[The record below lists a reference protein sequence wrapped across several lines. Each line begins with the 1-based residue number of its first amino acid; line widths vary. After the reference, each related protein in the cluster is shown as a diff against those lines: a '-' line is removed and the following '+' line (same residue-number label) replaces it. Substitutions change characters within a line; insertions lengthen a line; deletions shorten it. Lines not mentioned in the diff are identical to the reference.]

1 MPLTVEELKQCHWGH
16 ALCLDGAK
24 GMFAQTRTCKEHPRL
39 AKYVG
44 RESSKHPVVLRLTVD
59 GLRVANLA
67 EAAAA
72 LNRTEE
78 ENATMAE
85 QQASMPLAGG
95 AGEKKWT
102 LKEGIAEIK
111 REQFHRGRVYP
122 RLVASGQ
129 LDQADA
135 NKQDWALQGTL
146 TFLEFCLKNEA
157 KLRQVMTEG

>member
-1 MPLTVEELKQCHWGH
+1 MPLTVEDLKQCHWRFLVH
-16 ALCLDGAK
+16 MRLAK
-24 GMFAQTRTCKEHPRL
+24 GGSHMAWRCQEHPRL
-39 AKYVG
+39 ERSRG
-44 RESSKHPVVLRLTVD
+44 RETSRNAIVTQLWVDRHPVRD
-59 GLRVANLA
+59 LA
-67 EAAAA
+67 EAVEF

-78 ENATMAE
+78 ENAAMAE

-95 AGEKKWT
+95 SGEKKWS
-102 LKEGIAEIK
+102 LKDGIAEIK

-129 LDQADA
+129 LSQAEA

-157 KLRQVMTEG
+157 RLRQIMKEG